1 MLLVS
6 AGEGNAEHADEVT
19 ISGLCLDESL
29 DECVPL
35 LHESA
40 EFVACDVH
48 SIEVGECVESF
59 NFFNLELDLS
69 PCRFVVLIL

>member
-1 MLLVS
+1 
-6 AGEGNAEHADEVT
+6 
-19 ISGLCLDESL
+19 
-29 DECVPL
+29 VPL